1 VEHDVDVLGQVQ
13 AEAAATW
20 RSPHNGKPTV
30 RGVERLRAWCEGF
43 SLHAGVV
50 IADHDR
56 EALERLCRYGTRPAF
71 AHERLAWTADG
82 QIAYRL
88 KRPWPDGR
96 TELVLSPVA
105 FLRRLCG
112 IIPPPR
118 RHLVRYAGV
127 FGPACKARAKLRAL
141 VPTRGGEPPSAAATP
156 SGSTRASRVPWAKLL
171 RRVFATDVLSCPCG
185 GRRSVVAV
193 VVDPAEAR
201 AGRAPLGLPCTPA
214 TFAPARDP
222 PQAEFWFDD
231 AS

>member
-1 VEHDVDVLGQVQ
+1 MTRLRQVPSPRPPGDLRAATSRSPVPLQVQ

-71 AHERLAWTADG
+71 AHDRLAWTAAG

-96 TELVLSPVA
+96 T
-105 FLRRLCG
+105 
-112 IIPPPR
+112 
-118 RHLVRYAGV
+118 
-127 FGPACKARAKLRAL
+127 
-141 VPTRGGEPPSAAATP
+141 
-156 SGSTRASRVPWAKLL
+156 
-171 RRVFATDVLSCPCG
+171 D
-185 GRRSVVAV
+185 
-193 VVDPAEAR
+193 
-201 AGRAPLGLPCTPA
+201 LGLPP
-214 TFAPARDP
+214 
-222 PQAEFWFDD
+222 
-231 AS
+231 

>member
-1 VEHDVDVLGQVQ
+1 MTCRFPPIASGSSGRLAILDRIVRRIVRRLADEARDDSLDEDVAALTQVQ
-13 AEAAATW
+13 AEAATTW
-20 RSPHNGKPTV
+20 RSPQNRKPTV

-71 AHERLAWTADG
+71 AHERMAWTADG

-96 TELVLSPVA
+96 TELVLPPVA

-127 FGPACKARAKLRAL
+127 FGPASKRRVQLRAL
-141 VPTRGGEPPSAAATP
+141 VPAPSGEPPPTAAMP
-156 SGSTRASRVPWAKLL
+156 GGSPRAGRVPWAELL
-171 RRVFATDVLSCPCG
+171 RRVFRHRRAVLPV
-185 GRRSVVAV
+185 RRPS
-193 VVDPAEAR
+193 
-201 AGRAPLGLPCTPA
+201 
-214 TFAPARDP
+214 
-222 PQAEFWFDD
+222 
-231 AS
+231 